1 MLFVNIF
8 MITLSLVGCFW
19 AAYQT
24 RKAHRHQHMNHIIGQ
39 GLDDLL
45 NAAKLEVARN
55 KKLVEKARVL
65 VGKNN
70 PGYFDPSGIN
80 SFEDPG
86 MLATLITVI
95 VNKFGTLRLGLT
107 DFSAVKNEEYVS
119 IYMDTTTQ
127 ELLLS
132 LKHSLGEDPSSLTN
146 VMNFTGKDDGTF
158 H

>member
-1 MLFVNIF
+1 MLFLNIF
-8 MITLSLVGCFW
+8 MITLSAIACFW

-24 RKAHRHQHMNHIIGQ
+24 HKARQHQQMNHIIGQ

-45 NAAKLEVARN
+45 HAAKLEVARN
-55 KKLVEKARVL
+55 KKLVEKAHAV

-70 PGYFDPSGIN
+70 PGYLDPSGID
-80 SFEDPG
+80 SMEDPG

-132 LKHSLGEDPSSLTN
+132 LKHNLGEDRSALMD